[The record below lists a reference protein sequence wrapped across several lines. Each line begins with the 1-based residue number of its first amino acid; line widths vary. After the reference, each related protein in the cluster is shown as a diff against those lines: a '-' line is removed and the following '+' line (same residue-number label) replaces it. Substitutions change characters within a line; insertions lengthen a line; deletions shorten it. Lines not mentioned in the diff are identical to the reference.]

1 MNEPAE
7 TLSRASPL
15 PQWSCVVPIIVNR
28 RKSTVGA
35 GLLAK
40 NDDAVYESALEIRN
54 RISRQFALDEV
65 QEALNP

>member
-1 MNEPAE
+1 
-7 TLSRASPL
+7 
-15 PQWSCVVPIIVNR
+15 
-28 RKSTVGA
+28 VGA